1 MSHILYGVIC
11 LNKRLI
17 FVLPQNDKSHFI
29 GLLLCG
35 AMFLCGSII
44 GTFSAGLVRDG
55 SSLNAVLTG
64 YLSAYLNGA
73 SLKPD
78 LFAAVVD
85 ACKYHLA
92 ALFLGLSVL
101 GVVFIPVLSA
111 VRGFMLSY
119 SVSAVVRLL
128 GGKGVWL
135 ALSVFGLRTI
145 ITIPCFFIL
154 SIYAYAASTYIFRQ
168 SLSKNMKISA
178 SPFNSRTMIV
188 CGVCLLILLA
198 SALIDTY
205 LSPHLI
211 GLAAS
216 HI

>member
-1 MSHILYGVIC
+1 MSHILYGVID
-11 LNKRLI
+11 LNKRLL
-17 FVLPQNDKSHFI
+17 FVLPQNDKAHFF

-35 AMFLCGSII
+35 AMFLCGSVI

-55 SSLNAVLTG
+55 TGLSAVLNN
-64 YLSAYLNGA
+64 YLSAYLDGA
-73 SLKPD
+73 ASKPD
-78 LFAAVVD
+78 LFAAVLD
-85 ACKYHLA
+85 AYKYHLA

-101 GVVFIPVLSA
+101 GVFFIPVLSA

-128 GGKGVWL
+128 GGKGVGL
-135 ALSVFGLRTI
+135 ALSVFGLRTLL
-145 ITIPCFFIL
+145 TIPCFFIL
-154 SIYAYAASTYIFRQ
+154 SICAYAMSTYIFRQ
-168 SLSKNMKISA
+168 SLSKNMKITA
-178 SPFNSRTMIV
+178 SPFNSRTMLV
-188 CGVCLLILLA
+188 CGVCLLVLFI

-205 LSPHLI
+205 LTPHLI